1 MFLVLS
7 LKVKTVAEGGML
19 EMGVRMMT
27 KEQQVHK
34 AGAECSRGLPPSS
47 PGSGS

>member
-7 LKVKTVAEGGML
+7 LKVKTVVEGGML

-27 KEQQVHK
+27 KEKEVNK
-34 AGAECSRGLPPSS
+34 AGAACSRGLPPSS